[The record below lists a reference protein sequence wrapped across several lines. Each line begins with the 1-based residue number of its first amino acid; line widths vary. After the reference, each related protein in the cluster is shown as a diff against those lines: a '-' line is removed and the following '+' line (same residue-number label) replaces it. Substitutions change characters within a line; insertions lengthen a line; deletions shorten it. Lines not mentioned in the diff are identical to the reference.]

1 MWPFRSKK
9 TPFVP
14 TEKTDYPYG
23 LFIVTEAGYFLV
35 REGGRLK
42 TESHRVV
49 SSWNSVVV
57 LSSESAVAHL
67 PVTGEL
73 GFRDGTLIKNKADKK
88 EYLIS
93 RGLKRQIV
101 SPDVYE
107 KYGLNESY
115 TIKVSDSETN
125 FHKDGEVLS

>member
-9 TPFVP
+9 TPHVV

-23 LFIVTEAGYFLV
+23 LFVVTEAGYFLI
-35 REGGRLK
+35 RDGERLK
-42 TESHRVV
+42 TESSRVI
-49 SSWNSVVV
+49 SSWHSRVV
-57 LSSESAVAHL
+57 LSSESAVSHV
-67 PVTGEL
+67 PVTGKI

-93 RGLKRQIV
+93 RGLKRLIV

-107 KYGLNESY
+107 KYGLDERD
-115 TIKVSDSETN
+115 TLV
-125 FHKDGEVLS
+125 